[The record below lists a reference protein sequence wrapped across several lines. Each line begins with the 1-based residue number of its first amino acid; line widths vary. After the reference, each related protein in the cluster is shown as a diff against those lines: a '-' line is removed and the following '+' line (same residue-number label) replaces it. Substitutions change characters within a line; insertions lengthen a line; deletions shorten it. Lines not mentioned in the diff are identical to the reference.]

1 MAGIY
6 ERKDS
11 VKRIIAVNS
20 NTYHGYSI
28 EDAIAGING
37 TGFKNVELTATK
49 GWTEHVFPTMSFEEL
64 CKIKD
69 ELKSRSI
76 IPFSMSG
83 HCNLMDSDRLGDF
96 VLNIKLAAFF
106 GCDYII
112 SSIGEAHLKDKTE
125 ISDPEVA
132 EHVKEILPYLEEYNL
147 KLGLENHGK
156 HGTGKHLKKIVDMVD
171 SPRVMIN
178 YDTANAIFYGNVNL
192 EEDIESCIDRIG
204 HIHLKDKAGAYNEWN
219 FPAIGKGK
227 IDFKMIIDKLEK
239 ANNNCPLSIEIEF
252 TKDGAKDLDE
262 VNRAVKDSYDYLK
275 LLGLDI

>member
-1 MAGIY
+1 MKSG
-6 ERKDS
+6 ERKYNM
-11 VKRIIAVNS
+11 KRIIAVNS

-28 EDAIAGING
+28 QDAIAGISAA
-37 TGFKNVELTATK
+37 GFKHIELTATK

-69 ELKSRSI
+69 ELESSGI

-83 HCNLMDSDRLGDF
+83 HCNLMDRERLEDF

-112 SSIGEAHLKDKTE
+112 SSIGEAHLKDKAE
-125 ISDPEVA
+125 ISDYEVA
-132 EHVKEILPYLEEYNL
+132 EHIKEIVSYLEKYDL
-147 KLGLENHGK
+147 MLGLENHGK
-156 HGTGKHLKKIVDMVD
+156 HATGKQLKGIVEMVN

-192 EEDIESCIDRIG
+192 EEDIESCIDKIG
-204 HIHLKDKAGAYNEWN
+204 HIHLKDKTGTYNEWN

-239 ANNNCPLSIEIEF
+239 ANNNCPFSIEIEF
-252 TKDGAKDLDE
+252 TKYGAKNLDE
-262 VNRAVKDSYDYLK
+262 VNKAVKDSYDYLK
-275 LLGLDI
+275 SLGLDI